1 MLDNLFSKTVTVT
14 NQDIIR
20 LSKNHFESKGFT
32 SSLKSL
38 ETNIE
43 FYDGTI
49 VLSKN
54 EESLKF
60 TNYITNSPQSDL
72 WGVILKLVEN
82 PSFIQDDV
90 TVVDYTTKVL
100 SCIRLYIPDFN
111 KEDLLFK
118 SNLKYQSGKKDD
130 RLPVRVFSR
139 IDRIPTDV
147 GYKNVLRIVLIDPLH
162 LVIPSRHGN
171 YDKHQM
177 EERTYNQNR
186 LNTTCMSSCIKT
198 IT

>member
-1 MLDNLFSKTVTVT
+1 MFDKLFSKTIPIT

-43 FYDGTI
+43 FYDDTI

-54 EESLKF
+54 EESLMF

-72 WGVILKLVEN
+72 WGVILKLLEN

-90 TVVDYTTKVL
+90 TVVKHTTKVL
-100 SCIRLYIPDFN
+100 SCIKLYVSSFS
-111 KEDLLFK
+111 EEELLFK

-130 RLPVRVFSR
+130 RLPVRVFSK
-139 IDRIPTDV
+139 IDRIPTDT
-147 GYKNVLRIVLIDPLH
+147 GHKNVLRIVLIDPLH
-162 LVIPSRHGN
+162 LVIPSRHGK
-171 YDKHQM
+171 YDKYQM
-177 EERTYNQNR
+177 EERTYKQNS
-186 LNTTCMSSCIKT
+186 LNKVCMSSCIS
-198 IT
+198 I